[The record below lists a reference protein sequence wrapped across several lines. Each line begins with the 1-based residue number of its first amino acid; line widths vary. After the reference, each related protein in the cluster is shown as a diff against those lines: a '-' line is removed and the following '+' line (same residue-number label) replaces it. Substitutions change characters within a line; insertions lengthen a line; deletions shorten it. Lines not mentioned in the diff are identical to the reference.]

1 MNIYEIKA
9 CKADEF
15 IPIMQELNNFTQA
28 RQAGKL
34 INNVPKLVSLLKD
47 YFRGLLYYV
56 DNHTSSNIVEINKK
70 VFQVKFGGTDQD
82 GGKRELNMI
91 EIHASLL
98 REIFEYLSGHIDLT
112 HFEEFTK
119 ITNAILIHHNIDLDI
134 KISVLNSENNHFQA
148 RWHGLVRQIPYEMAV
163 DTIGIRKKF
172 LLRGLKEYI
181 VEVNFEI
188 KEEYQKNIESI
199 YRLYEFYSKTYLK
212 LLITNSH
219 FSDIQLYIKDELNSL
234 DKSEKIDK
242 KRLITFNLVQLVL
255 HNNLFQ
261 VLDKESI
268 YDIVEQYEEYIQEPN
283 KQLIQDGLEFNPE
296 NFEIGD
302 MKLRL
307 FEPDFK
313 SYDADNEIDTIL
325 HFVVPLRAKIDR
337 QELVLDDGTELYFQT
352 IHTLY
357 QDPIFS
363 FLDELDMNFNGMP
376 ITFFSDSIG
385 NLQTSTLITIKLPY
399 FYHTHFELDDDKF
412 VEKDFFLEAAKR
424 GGKYYPHKDL
434 IIEKLHDA
442 YILSGFPLEIE
453 QGEITSNFISNYM
466 IAYFS
471 KSGKNIHHEV
481 FTITNI
487 DSYFKAKNRYIED
500 LNKFYM
506 EDELIDIRRFIEET
520 RITNSR
526 NFLDFCYKFLELTI
540 KKSVEFGGLHSAF
553 WKDSS
558 GVELPVREPRA
569 QPIIFNIIKDLA
581 EMKGIQISREVE
593 AADGSLDFYF
603 SYNTGTELMKVCVE
617 LKNAHH
623 NTLEHGIESQL
634 PLYIK
639 GVGKKE
645 GIFLVL
651 WYKNAIFDK
660 PKAYDSVRDLESF
673 LLSKVP
679 PKFKIKPLIIDCTK
693 KVSPSRKSSSDRML

>member
-1 MNIYEIKA
+1 MSS
-9 CKADEF
+9 
-15 IPIMQELNNFTQA
+15 FTQA
-28 RQAGKL
+28 KQSGQL
-34 INNVPKLVSLLKD
+34 INNVPMLVSLLKN
-47 YFRGLLYYV
+47 YFRGLLYYIE
-56 DNHTSSNIVEINKK
+56 NYKSSNIVEIDKK
-70 VFQVKFGGTDQD
+70 LFKVAIDGTNDN
-82 GGKRELNMI
+82 GEKKELNMI
-91 EIHASLL
+91 EIHAALL
-98 REIFEYLSGHIDLT
+98 REIFEYLAGHIDLI
-112 HFEEFTK
+112 HFEELTK
-119 ITNAILIHHNIDLDI
+119 ITNSVLMHHDVYVDV
-134 KISVLNSENNHFQA
+134 KISILNSENNHFHEK
-148 RWHGLVRQIPYEMAV
+148 WHGLVRQMNYELAV
-163 DTIGIRKKF
+163 DTIKIRKDF
-172 LLRGLKEYI
+172 LLGGLKDYI
-181 VEVNFEI
+181 LETNFET
-188 KEEYQKNIESI
+188 KDLYQKNIESI
-199 YRLYEFYSKTYLK
+199 NGLYEFYSKTYFK
-212 LLITNSH
+212 LLIENGH
-219 FSDIQLYIKDELNSL
+219 LSDIQVYIKNELQIL
-234 DKSEKIDK
+234 EKSEGIDK
-242 KRLITFNLVQLVL
+242 KRLITFCLVQLVL

-261 VLDKESI
+261 ILDKEEI
-268 YDIVEQYEEYIQEPN
+268 REIIEQYEEYIQEPN
-283 KQLIQDGLEFNPE
+283 KQLIQDGLGFNPE
-296 NFEIGD
+296 NFEVGD

-313 SYDADNEIDTIL
+313 SYDVDNEIDTIL

-337 QELVLDDGTELYFQT
+337 QQLVLKDGIELYFQT
-352 IHTLY
+352 IHNLY

-363 FLDELDMNFNGMP
+363 FLDELDMNLNGMP
-376 ITFFSDSIG
+376 ITFFSDSVG

-399 FYHTHFELDDDKF
+399 FYHPHFELIDEKF
-412 VEKDFFLEAAKR
+412 VEKDFSLEAAKR

-434 IIEKLHDA
+434 IIEKLHAA
-442 YILSGFPLEIE
+442 YILPEFPLEIE
-453 QGEITSNFISNYM
+453 QSKITSNFISNYM

-487 DSYFKAKNRYIED
+487 DSYFKARNRYIED
-500 LNKFYM
+500 LNKFYL
-506 EDELIDIRRFIEET
+506 EDELIDIRKFIEET

-526 NFLDFCYKFLELTI
+526 SFLDFCYKFLELTI
-540 KKSVEFGGLHSAF
+540 KKAVEFGGLHSAF

-558 GVELPVREPRA
+558 GVELPVSEPKA

-693 KVSPSRKSSSDRML
+693 KVSPSRRSSSDRML

>member
-1 MNIYEIKA
+1 MH
-9 CKADEF
+9 
-15 IPIMQELNNFTQA
+15 QSLNN
-28 RQAGKL
+28 
-34 INNVPKLVSLLKD
+34 
-47 YFRGLLYYV
+47 
-56 DNHTSSNIVEINKK
+56 
-70 VFQVKFGGTDQD
+70 
-82 GGKRELNMI
+82 
-91 EIHASLL
+91 
-98 REIFEYLSGHIDLT
+98 
-112 HFEEFTK
+112 
-119 ITNAILIHHNIDLDI
+119 ILIR
-134 KISVLNSENNHFQA
+134 E
-148 RWHGLVRQIPYEMAV
+148 
-163 DTIGIRKKF
+163 
-172 LLRGLKEYI
+172 
-181 VEVNFEI
+181 
-188 KEEYQKNIESI
+188 
-199 YRLYEFYSKTYLK
+199 
-212 LLITNSH
+212 
-219 FSDIQLYIKDELNSL
+219 
-234 DKSEKIDK
+234 
-242 KRLITFNLVQLVL
+242 
-255 HNNLFQ
+255 
-261 VLDKESI
+261 
-268 YDIVEQYEEYIQEPN
+268 IVEQYENYIQESN

-296 NFEIGD
+296 DFEIGD

-313 SYDADNEIDTIL
+313 SYDVDNEIDTIL

-337 QELVLDDGTELYFQT
+337 QQLVLDDGTEFYFQT
-352 IHTLY
+352 IDTLY

-363 FLDELDMNFNGMP
+363 FLDELDMNINGMQ

-399 FYHTHFELDDDKF
+399 FYHPHFELVDDKF
-412 VEKDFFLEAAKR
+412 VEKDFSLEAAKR

-434 IIEKLHDA
+434 IVEKLHDA
-442 YILSGFPLEIE
+442 YILPDFPLEIE
-453 QGEITSNFISNYM
+453 QGKITSNFISNYM

-506 EDELIDIRRFIEET
+506 EDELIDIRKFIEET

-540 KKSVEFGGLHSAF
+540 KKAVEFGGLHSAF

-558 GVELPVREPRA
+558 GVELPVREPKA

-623 NTLEHGIESQL
+623 NALEHGIESQL

-651 WYKNAIFDK
+651 WYKNDIFDK
-660 PKAYDSVRDLESF
+660 PKKYDSVTELESF
-673 LLSKVP
+673 LLTQVP
-679 PKFKIKPLIIDCTK
+679 PKFKIIPLIIDCTK
-693 KVSPSRKSSSDRML
+693 KVSPSRKASSERVL